1 MQYVISQVKGKSKA
15 SKWGIYIRDSRIRIF
30 SRAILVR
37 INRQVARSV
46 SASCVRIST
55 VIRAGSRQIRALI
68 LDDLLKYVVQDGFWI
83 IRVFYVLGDAKDV
96 TALTNV
102 IFDVLVAAF
111 VRKLGHLDFL
121 GSELLIE
128 VEEIHGRRW

>member
-1 MQYVISQVKGKSKA
+1 M
-15 SKWGIYIRDSRIRIF
+15 
-30 SRAILVR
+30 
-37 INRQVARSV
+37 
-46 SASCVRIST
+46 
-55 VIRAGSRQIRALI
+55 
-68 LDDLLKYVVQDGFWI
+68 QDGFWI